1 LGPCNAS
8 RNERA
13 QSISAAIEGA
23 IIPRLMLAQGAVSRT
38 PRSAASMP
46 KVIDAAAIA
55 GFGELVLDGA
65 PEAPAAYIEKLLAD
79 SFPLERIYLELLAPT
94 ARHLGSL
101 WEADTVSFVDVMEGL
116 SKLQGLLR
124 NFGPNSVDLD
134 ADGPRYRILL
144 ATTPGEQHHFGIVM
158 VDEFFR
164 RAGWGTTCLPASTA
178 DELVAAVRREHYSI
192 VGLSIS
198 CEGFLENLAHSIHKI
213 RRSSRNRSVRVIVG
227 GNVLIDRPDLV
238 ALVGLHYAV
247 QIVRPRFG
255 YGSDIDGRRTPWI
268 VGGIAVLAA
277 GGILAA
283 VATTLMAQWLF
294 AGMALAAVA
303 FALVGLGVGAA
314 GTSLLALLAK
324 RVDPHRRAAAATI
337 VWMMMIAG
345 FALTAATA
353 GADIETIDALKIR
366 LLEDLASPPQGGA
379 EADYVAWAKEHSA
392 SISRVW
398 VYEQEPYLG
407 QITVRFALV
416 VPDGG
421 DSTDVIPSGGDATS
435 LQTYLR
441 TKAPAHVA
449 DYVYAAA
456 PTPRAIDIDVTLTP
470 DTSDI
475 RDAIEDYVDDLF
487 ATLDIA
493 PGGTLYQDD
502 IRDAIRRAIKSVD
515 PDGQFELNTIEGA
528 APADIDLAD
537 GVLPVIGV
545 LTEDGGAW

>member
-1 LGPCNAS
+1 
-8 RNERA
+8 
-13 QSISAAIEGA
+13 
-23 IIPRLMLAQGAVSRT
+23 
-38 PRSAASMP
+38 MP
-46 KVIDAAAIA
+46 
-55 GFGELVLDGA
+55 
-65 PEAPAAYIEKLLAD
+65 
-79 SFPLERIYLELLAPT
+79 
-94 ARHLGSL
+94 
-101 WEADTVSFVDVMEGL
+101 
-116 SKLQGLLR
+116 
-124 NFGPNSVDLD
+124 VDLPITPPTFRTVLSRIQ
-134 ADGPRYRILL
+134 ADI
-144 ATTPGEQHHFGIVM
+144 ASDMGEQDVY
-158 VDEFFR
+158 
-164 RAGWGTTCLPASTA
+164 L
-178 DELVAAVRREHYSI
+178 
-192 VGLSIS
+192 
-198 CEGFLENLAHSIHKI
+198 K
-213 RRSSRNRSVRVIVG
+213 
-227 GNVLIDRPDLV
+227 
-238 ALVGLHYAV
+238 
-247 QIVRPRFG
+247 
-255 YGSDIDGRRTPWI
+255 RT
-268 VGGIAVLAA
+268 
-277 GGILAA
+277 
-283 VATTLMAQWLF
+283 F
-294 AGMALAAVA
+294 A
-303 FALVGLGVGAA
+303 
-314 GTSLLALLAK
+314 
-324 RVDPHRRAAAATI
+324 RAAAHGLARAVHSLYGFGARIVAELLPVTAKSWGVLRWAQLRGLTRTAATAATGQITITRTGTATI
-337 VWMMMIAG
+337 PSGTIFVRDDGTEYTLDTTISSGGAGTLTAKAITASVAGADGSLDVGDTLTFQTPIANVN
-345 FALTAATA
+345 ATVSVTAATA
-353 GADIETIDALKIR
+353 GADIETLDALKIR

-398 VYEQEPYLG
+398 VYEHEPYLG

-470 DTSDI
+470 DTTAI

-493 PGGTLYQDD
+493 PGGVLYQDD

>member
-1 LGPCNAS
+1 MGQQLSRSAQGQEGLENYGRQDSRNSNGSAGRAKRQIRNQPELGPCNAS

-178 DELVAAVRREHYSI
+178 DELVTAVRREHYSI

-238 ALVGLHYAV
+238 ALVGA
-247 QIVRPRFG
+247 
-255 YGSDIDGRRTPWI
+255 DTAAADGRQ
-268 VGGIAVLAA
+268 AVLQARS
-277 GGILAA
+277 
-283 VATTLMAQWLF
+283 LMAML
-294 AGMALAAVA
+294 
-303 FALVGLGVGAA
+303 
-314 GTSLLALLAK
+314 
-324 RVDPHRRAAAATI
+324 P
-337 VWMMMIAG
+337 
-345 FALTAATA
+345 
-353 GADIETIDALKIR
+353 
-366 LLEDLASPPQGGA
+366 
-379 EADYVAWAKEHSA
+379 
-392 SISRVW
+392 
-398 VYEQEPYLG
+398 
-407 QITVRFALV
+407 
-416 VPDGG
+416 
-421 DSTDVIPSGGDATS
+421 
-435 LQTYLR
+435 LQ
-441 TKAPAHVA
+441 A
-449 DYVYAAA
+449 
-456 PTPRAIDIDVTLTP
+456 
-470 DTSDI
+470 
-475 RDAIEDYVDDLF
+475 
-487 ATLDIA
+487 
-493 PGGTLYQDD
+493 
-502 IRDAIRRAIKSVD
+502 
-515 PDGQFELNTIEGA
+515 
-528 APADIDLAD
+528 
-537 GVLPVIGV
+537 
-545 LTEDGGAW
+545 

>member
-1 LGPCNAS
+1 VLSRIQADIAS
-8 RNERA
+8 D
-13 QSISAAIEGA
+13 
-23 IIPRLMLAQGAVSRT
+23 M
-38 PRSAASMP
+38 
-46 KVIDAAAIA
+46 
-55 GFGELVLDGA
+55 
-65 PEAPAAYIEKLLAD
+65 
-79 SFPLERIYLELLAPT
+79 
-94 ARHLGSL
+94 
-101 WEADTVSFVDVMEGL
+101 
-116 SKLQGLLR
+116 
-124 NFGPNSVDLD
+124 
-134 ADGPRYRILL
+134 
-144 ATTPGEQHHFGIVM
+144 GEQDVY
-158 VDEFFR
+158 
-164 RAGWGTTCLPASTA
+164 L
-178 DELVAAVRREHYSI
+178 
-192 VGLSIS
+192 
-198 CEGFLENLAHSIHKI
+198 K
-213 RRSSRNRSVRVIVG
+213 
-227 GNVLIDRPDLV
+227 
-238 ALVGLHYAV
+238 
-247 QIVRPRFG
+247 
-255 YGSDIDGRRTPWI
+255 RT
-268 VGGIAVLAA
+268 
-277 GGILAA
+277 
-283 VATTLMAQWLF
+283 F
-294 AGMALAAVA
+294 A
-303 FALVGLGVGAA
+303 
-314 GTSLLALLAK
+314 
-324 RVDPHRRAAAATI
+324 RAAAHGLARAVHSLYGFGARVVAELLPVTAKSWGVLRWAQIRGLTRTAATAATGEITITRTGTATI
-337 VWMMMIAG
+337 PSGTIFVRDDGTEYTLDTTIASG
-345 FALTAATA
+345 GAGTLTAKAITASVAGADGSLDVGDTLTFQTPIANVNATVSVTAATA

-398 VYEQEPYLG
+398 VYEHEPYLG

-421 DSTDVIPSGGDATS
+421 DSTDVIPAGGDATS

-470 DTSDI
+470 DTTDI

-537 GVLPVIGV
+537 GVLPVIGT